1 MLDRVETKFPFVR
14 SYGETTFDVDKNTK
28 DLLQANSEEGLRKN
42 MSVLKE
48 AKGYMSKEVTA
59 YLFDNYGSFLRTSE
73 SLRQVH
79 SEFEELKTMSN
90 QYNLVLSAIKTQV
103 DRLTA
108 PSGSSKSEVS
118 ESKVSS
124 KMNKERELKLQ
135 AE

>member
-1 MLDRVETKFPFVR
+1 
-14 SYGETTFDVDKNTK
+14 
-28 DLLQANSEEGLRKN
+28 

-108 PSGSSKSEVS
+108 PSSSSKSEVS

-124 KMNKERELKLQ
+124 KVIKERELKLQ
-135 AE
+135 MEQEAAETAQLQD

>member
-14 SYGETTFDVDKNTK
+14 SYGETTFNVDKNTK

-90 QYNLVLSAIKTQV
+90 
-103 DRLTA
+103 
-108 PSGSSKSEVS
+108 
-118 ESKVSS
+118 
-124 KMNKERELKLQ
+124 
-135 AE
+135 